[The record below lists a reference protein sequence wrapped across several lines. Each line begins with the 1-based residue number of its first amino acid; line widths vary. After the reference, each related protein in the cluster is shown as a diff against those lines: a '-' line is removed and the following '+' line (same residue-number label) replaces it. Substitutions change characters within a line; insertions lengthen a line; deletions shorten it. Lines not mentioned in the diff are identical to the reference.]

1 MKVVELFC
9 GAGGMSL
16 GLKRAGF
23 DVIAAYD
30 SMADAVETYRTNIGD
45 HVYQRD
51 LSDLLSI
58 IPDIVDLKPDLIAG
72 GPPCQDFS
80 VAGQRVEGKNARLTL
95 AYAITIAATRPEW
108 FMMENVVQAARSRSW
123 AEARAMLK
131 KAGYGISECRVDFS
145 YYNTPEA
152 RRRLIVVGRLGERD
166 GFIEGAIADA
176 AAGVPKSVR
185 RAFTKAMGEM
195 PMAENQWRPE
205 YNLDI
210 IAKGHVYTRPL
221 RAGRAVRGI
230 DEPYATITRTSG
242 EPPSAAFKAKYEAHP
257 NDSAPLEDAA
267 IGHQKF
273 LSRIQGFPEGWKWCS
288 KNKRRIMVMIANAV
302 PPTAAEI
309 IGKVILDRHTGRI
322 SPETEERFMQWL
334 VRGNQRSRATA
345 RNIKANLGRARYM
358 LLGRTFES
366 EALEI
371 AALASAPG
379 FADMSTGTKSD
390 LRQALRH
397 YRAFENARN
406 GNRQEPVAQAGVERR
421 RPRRI
426 DLSQLME
433 GMTSETDKYHSE
445 IGSVPDDAFTN
456 GYVTS

>member
-23 DVIAAYD
+23 DVVAAYD
-30 SMADAVETYRTNIGD
+30 SMPDAVETYRTNIGD
-45 HVYQRD
+45 HVHQRD

-80 VAGQRVEGKNARLTL
+80 VAGKRAEGKNARLTL
-95 AYAITIAATRPEW
+95 AYAITVASVRPEW
-108 FMMENVVQAARSRSW
+108 FIMENVVQAARSRSW
-123 AEARAMLK
+123 AEARTMLK
-131 KAGYGISECRVDFS
+131 KACYGISECRVDFS

-176 AAGVPKSVR
+176 ATDVPKSVR
-185 RAFTKAMGEM
+185 REFTKAMGEM
-195 PMAENQWRPE
+195 PTAENQWRPE

-210 IAKGHVYTRPL
+210 VVKGHIYTRPL
-221 RAGRAVRGI
+221 RAGRAVRSV

-242 EPPSAAFKAKYEAHP
+242 EPPSAALKAKYEAHP

-267 IGHQKF
+267 VGHQKF

-309 IGKVILDRHTGRI
+309 IGKVILDRQTGKI
-322 SPETEERFMQWL
+322 SPKTEERFMQWL

-345 RNIKANLGRARYM
+345 RNIKSSLGRARYM
-358 LLGRTFES
+358 LFGRTFEN

-371 AALASAPG
+371 AALESASG
-379 FADMSTGTKSD
+379 FEALSNGTKSE

-406 GNRQEPVAQAGVERR
+406 GNNPEPVQDGEERR
-421 RPRRI
+421 RPRPI
-426 DLSQLME
+426 DLQELMR
-433 GMTSETDKYHSE
+433 GVAPSMYHSE
-445 IGSVPDDAFTN
+445 QGDAPDD
-456 GYVTS
+456 VTDFHMMR